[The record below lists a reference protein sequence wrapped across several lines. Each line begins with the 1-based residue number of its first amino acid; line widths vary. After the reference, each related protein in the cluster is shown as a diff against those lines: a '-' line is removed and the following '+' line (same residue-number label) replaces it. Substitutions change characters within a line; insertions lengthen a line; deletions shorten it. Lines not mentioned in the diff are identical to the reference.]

1 MSLAKILRPILGDLG
16 MTAASGLREELGSVA
31 FRLEGSSSNLARGM
45 DSAYASHRDR
55 LTRTKEE

>member
-1 MSLAKILRPILGDLG
+1 MSLAKFSRPRLEHLVI
-16 MTAASGLREELGSVA
+16 TAALGLREEPGSVA